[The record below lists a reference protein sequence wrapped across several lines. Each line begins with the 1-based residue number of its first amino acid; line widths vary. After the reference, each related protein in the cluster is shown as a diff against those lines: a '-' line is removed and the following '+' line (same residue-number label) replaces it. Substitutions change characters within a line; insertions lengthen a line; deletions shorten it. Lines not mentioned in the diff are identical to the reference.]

1 MKLTSK
7 QKKLYIPLFAF
18 AASLILYVASLG
30 SFFAILLAI
39 PMSASAGWLLVWN
52 AERWRA
58 DLNDWVNKDDIGLP
72 SEAPTI
78 ERDMFGTLHIKLG
91 EFDFVQVQY
100 QYPYTD
106 NAGTR
111 ALAEKIVALIC
122 ERKESAP

>member
-7 QKKLYIPLFAF
+7 QKKLYIPLLAF

-58 DLNDWVNKDDIGLP
+58 EMNDWVNKDDIGLP
-72 SEAPTI
+72 GELPTI
-78 ERDMFGTLHIKLG
+78 ERDILGTLHIKLG
-91 EFDFVQVQY
+91 EFDFVQIQY
-100 QYPYTD
+100 RYPYTD
-106 NAGTR
+106 NASTR
-111 ALAEKIVALIC
+111 ALAEKIVYLIC
-122 ERKESAP
+122 KRTGSAP